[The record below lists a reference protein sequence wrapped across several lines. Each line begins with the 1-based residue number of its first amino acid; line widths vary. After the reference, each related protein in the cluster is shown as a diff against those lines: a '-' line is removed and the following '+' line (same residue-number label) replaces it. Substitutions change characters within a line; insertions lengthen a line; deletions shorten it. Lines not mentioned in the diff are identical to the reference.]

1 MMGKHHMSRPKQR
14 ESHSLN
20 EGLWMEGY
28 GTYIADAR
36 AWRLTAIA
44 SLAIAAVS
52 TAGVVY
58 FASQSQF
65 IPYVVKVDKLG
76 EAVAVSRADE
86 AQRPDRTVITAQLAR
101 WITDVRTVYA
111 DASAQKALIREAYG
125 MINQRGGALNMLNEH
140 MRDHDPFQR
149 ARTETVSIGV
159 QSVLPLA
166 GDSWRI
172 EWREEIRS
180 RDGKTLGGG
189 QQYQAT
195 VAVSLSPPADEAALR
210 VNPMGVYIDALSWTQ
225 RM

>member
-1 MMGKHHMSRPKQR
+1 MSRPKQR
-14 ESHSLN
+14 EAHSVA

-36 AWRLTAIA
+36 AWRRTAIV
-44 SLAIAAVS
+44 SLAVAAIS

-76 EAVAVSRADE
+76 EAVAVSRADQ
-86 AQRPDRTVITAQLAR
+86 AQRPDTTVITAQLGR
-101 WITDVRTVYA
+101 WITDARTVYA

-125 MINQRGGALNMLNEH
+125 MINQRGGALGVLNEH
-140 MRDHDPFQR
+140 MRAHDPFQR
-149 ARTETVSIGV
+149 ARSETVSIDV
-159 QSVLPLA
+159 QSVLLLA

-172 EWREEIRS
+172 EWREETRS
-180 RDGKTLGGG
+180 RDGKPLGQP

-195 VAVSLSPPADEAALR
+195 VTISLSAPGDEAGLR

-225 RM
+225 RL